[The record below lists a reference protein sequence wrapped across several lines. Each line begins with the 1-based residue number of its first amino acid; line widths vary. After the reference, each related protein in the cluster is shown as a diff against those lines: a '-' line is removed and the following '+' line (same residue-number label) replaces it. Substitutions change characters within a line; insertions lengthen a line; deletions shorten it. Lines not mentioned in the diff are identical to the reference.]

1 MTDSIRTDAPAD
13 KDAVELFRLRP
24 PADGLF
30 GRLGAALAPRVERWL
45 GIDRLNQTF
54 AHCASA
60 QSPAE
65 FLRRAIDHTGYHCRL
80 GVSDLSRIPRT
91 GPLVVVANHPFGAIE
106 GVVLSSMLLSIRP
119 DVKVMANFLL
129 GRIPQLRDLFI
140 FVDPFGGANAAS
152 VNVAPLRQSI
162 RHLRA
167 GGVLAV
173 FPAGEVAHFDPR
185 RRKITDPAW
194 NPTVAR
200 IVRITQAP
208 VLPVYFDGG
217 NSALFNTAGLVHP
230 RCRTA
235 LLAREL
241 YGRTDKQLDTRIGSP
256 ISFKRMENITQDHDL
271 TAYLRHRVFLLRHR
285 KPQQALTAPTPPVA
299 PAGQEPIIS
308 PIRPSLL
315 AAEVEALPA
324 GQMLVQEKDY
334 QVIHASSEQIPH
346 LLREIGRLRE
356 ITFRATGEGTG
367 KAIDLDAFD
376 RDYIH
381 LFVWNTRTHEVVGGY
396 RLGPTDRILPVKGKH
411 GLYTHT
417 LFSYKSQLLRQ
428 IMPALEMGRSFVR
441 PEYQKAYQPL
451 LLLWRG
457 IGHYCVQHPR
467 YRYLFGPVSISNTYN
482 SVSKRLMIDFLK
494 AHHTP
499 HALAAMVHP
508 RHPFRAGRIRGWDV
522 EARSLF
528 RDSDD
533 VSDLVSELEHDQKGL
548 PVLLRQYLKL
558 GAKLLAFNV
567 DHAFGD
573 CVDGLIVVDLCK
585 TEGRILERYMGKPG
599 YRSFM
604 ANHQTQVPVQR

>member
-1 MTDSIRTDAPAD
+1 MRTEAVSQSSTD
-13 KDAVELFRLRP
+13 ELFRLPRP
-24 PADGLF
+24 T
-30 GRLGAALAPRVERWL
+30 GRVLSRWIGWLMPHLERWL
-45 GIDRLNQTF
+45 GIEPLNQ
-54 AHCASA
+54 AYARCASA
-60 QSPAE
+60 GTVAE
-65 FLRRAIDHTGYHCRL
+65 FLSQAIHHTGYSHNLCQQ
-80 GVSDLSRIPRT
+80 DLDRIPRS

-106 GVVLSSMLLSIRP
+106 GIVLSWILLSIRP

-140 FVDPFGGANAAS
+140 LVDPFGGAHATA

-162 RHLRA
+162 RHLRS

-173 FPAGEVAHFDPR
+173 FPAGEVAHFDARKR
-185 RRKITDPAW
+185 RITDPPW

-200 IVRITQAP
+200 IVRLTGAP
-208 VLPVYFDGG
+208 VLPVYFHGV
-217 NSALFNTAGLVHP
+217 NSALFNLAGLIHP

-241 YGRTDKQLDTRIGSP
+241 FNKQDKHLDVRIGSP
-256 ISFKRMENITQDHDL
+256 IAYKRMENITQDIDL

-285 KPQQALTAPTPPVA
+285 PPQASACTSSAAPTHGSPSQQRIIDPV
-299 PAGQEPIIS
+299 
-308 PIRPSLL
+308 RPSLL
-315 AAEVEALPA
+315 AAEVEALPEE
-324 GQMLVQEKDY
+324 QVLVREKDY
-334 QVIHASSEQIPH
+334 QVIHARAEQMPH

-367 KAIDLDAFD
+367 KSIDLDTFD
-376 RDYIH
+376 NDYIH
-381 LFVWNTRTHEVVGGY
+381 LFVWNTQTQEVVGGY
-396 RLGPTDRILPVKGKH
+396 RLGPTDQILPVKGKH

-417 LFSYKSQLLRQ
+417 LFNYKTRLLRR

-457 IGHYCVQHPR
+457 IGHYCVKHPR

-482 SVSKRLMIDFLK
+482 SVSKRLMVDFLK
-494 AHHTP
+494 AHHSPAELRT
-499 HALAAMVHP
+499 LVHP
-508 RHPFRAGRIRGWDV
+508 RNPFRTGRIGGWDV
-522 EARSLF
+522 QARSLF
-528 RDSDD
+528 KDSDD
-533 VSDLVSELEHDQKGL
+533 LSELVSDLEPDQKGL

-585 TEGRILERYMGKPG
+585 TEARILERYMGKEG
-599 YRSFM
+599 YKTFM
-604 ANHQTQVPVQR
+604 AHHAHSQALVHAS